1 MRVQRRTSR
10 IHARPLQARS
20 RRFFVDNPSWHTRN
34 LQAIFTLSAVLC
46 AFCFASSRALA
57 TDREISFGTQYQE
70 RVFRIREGVFTTRE
84 LQNKFPTS
92 VQLVLP
98 RIRQFR
104 TMEISS
110 AEFGIHLERGRV
122 LTAYDFVYRD
132 HHVDRGEDGK
142 QRLVV
147 HLAGRTVPFDV
158 TLFYSV
164 ERDKPWMRKELQIT
178 PRTANAQKYVVEQID
193 VERLGYIEGEVD
205 GGGVGQPIFLSTRDY
220 FFGLEYPEGH
230 NDRGG
235 GVIKLSHYPGRRLG
249 HGLESKSA
257 VWGAAP
263 HGQSRRE
270 FLEQY
275 VLSLALHSPPQ
286 PVVTFRDPWNSGSSP
301 NETIVK
307 ESISLLKKE
316 LIDGQGVKV
325 DIYGIDGSG
334 WYDPASVLA
343 MNQDRFPRGLD
354 PVQKAAEAAGMEI
367 GLWASLT
374 GADMDTYWGLA
385 HGMEVVRGDEVFGPY
400 CIAGPKYRAALK
412 AALRHYLDF
421 NRVSNFK
428 FDYNSFICRQPGHGH
443 SSAAL
448 PAREASIDG
457 YIDVLEFIHARRP
470 NATIELTSGMWLSP
484 WWLRYADWVWLG
496 GSDLDFL
503 TPSGNASLEEHGS
516 TGPPTNTR
524 RVQEIS
530 YRDSVMWEDLRKQQY
545 SFPAWALV
553 AHGFYNWVMIGRAP
567 DPEAGIEGTIACCNE
582 PLSDFADHVVNV
594 LLRGTSDWELLL
606 NLHQMT
612 VEKWEYLGQGLR
624 WGRAHWN
631 ILSNTQMILGN
642 PSKFEIYG
650 YSHFRGTR
658 GIISLRN
665 PAGSRQDTEVVLNHE
680 NGFWNMPSTG
690 LPARQIYPCE
700 EAMPGVYREGDRIRV
715 ALAAHETRVIELG
728 EFTYESERLAAHD
741 CGASQ

>member
-1 MRVQRRTSR
+1 MCFQEQTASIDVLVFQANSRRFSVDNTSG
-10 IHARPLQARS
+10 RS
-20 RRFFVDNPSWHTRN
+20 RRSR
-34 LQAIFTLSAVLC
+34 AIFSLIVTLCV
-46 AFCFASSRALA
+46 FCFVSARVLA
-57 TDREISFGTQYQE
+57 EAREISLGTQYQE
-70 RVFRIREGVFTTRE
+70 RVFRIHEGVFTTRE

-92 VQLVLP
+92 KQLLLP

-110 AEFGIHLERGRV
+110 AEFAIHLGQGKV
-122 LTAYDFVYRD
+122 LTAYDFVYQD
-132 HHVDRGEDGK
+132 HHLDPGK
-142 QRLVV
+142 GGGQRLVV
-147 HLAGRTVPFDV
+147 HLVGRTVPLSV
-158 TLFYSV
+158 TLIYST
-164 ERDKPWMRKELQIT
+164 EREKPWMRKELQIT
-178 PRTANAQKYVVEQID
+178 PRTASAQKYIVEQID

-205 GGGVGQPIFLSTRDY
+205 GGGVGQPIFLSTRNY

-230 NDRGG
+230 NDRNG
-235 GVIKLSHYPGRRLG
+235 GVIKLSHYPGKVLG

-263 HGQSRRE
+263 DGQSKRE

-275 VLSLALHSPPQ
+275 VPSMALHSPPE
-286 PVVTFRDPWNSGSSP
+286 PIVTFRDPWNSGSSP
-301 NETIVK
+301 NEETVK
-307 ESISLLKKE
+307 QSISILKEK

-334 WYDPASVLA
+334 WYDPASILA
-343 MNQDRFPRGLD
+343 INQNRFPGGLD
-354 PVQKAAEAAGMEI
+354 PLQKAAEAAGMEI

-374 GADMDTYWGLA
+374 GADMDSYWGLA

-412 AALRHYLDF
+412 AALQHYLDF

-443 SSAAL
+443 PTDTL
-448 PAREASIDG
+448 PAREAAIDG

-484 WWLRYADWVWLG
+484 WWLPYADWVWLG

-503 TPSGNASLEEHGS
+503 TSSGNASLKEHDS
-516 TGPPTNTR
+516 IPPPINTR
-524 RVQEIS
+524 RAQEIS
-530 YRDSVMWEDLRKQQY
+530 YRDSVMWDDLRKQQY
-545 SFPAWALV
+545 SFPAWGLV
-553 AHGFYNWVMIGRAP
+553 AHGFYNWVMIGGAP
-567 DPEAGIEGTIACCNE
+567 DPEAGIEGAIDCCNE
-582 PLSDFADHVVNV
+582 PLSDFADHVVTV

-612 VEKWEYLGQGLR
+612 PEKWEYLGQGLK

-665 PAGSRQDTEVVLNHE
+665 PGGSRQDTKVVLNHE
-680 NGFWNMPSTG
+680 NGFWDMPATE
-690 LPARQIYPCE
+690 LRARQVYPCDR
-700 EAMPGVYREGDRIRV
+700 AISGVYREGDTIHV
-715 ALAAHETRVIELG
+715 ALAARETKVIELG
-728 EFTYESERLAAHD
+728 EFPYESERLAIRD
-741 CGASQ
+741 CGAAQ